1 VRRVSV
7 GFVLVLVAVG
17 CGGVSGP
24 TALVTQPLIIQ
35 QSPSPFS
42 EVTAGEVHALIP
54 DDWQAVAAGTELHE
68 GFFASPRPGA
78 WPRMDG
84 SVAGMSATWVDAT
97 RVGVPSDLYYLV
109 ARGPALGRLT
119 HSPKCRPT
127 FQRVIAD
134 HRPTYLTGDESVGD
148 YIARGEGTCV
158 ARGVPT
164 RWAYFVA
171 APGFGPAREI
181 GIAAS
186 GLYVVVAVLPDS
198 RRASDRLQNLLRQTT
213 FGGDSV
219 RDFIAAAHIPA
230 VS

>member
-1 VRRVSV
+1 MSV
-7 GFVLVLVAVG
+7 
-17 CGGVSGP
+17 P
-24 TALVTQPLIIQ
+24 TAIVSQPLIIQ
-35 QSPSPFS
+35 RSPRPFA

-54 DDWQAVAAGTELHE
+54 DDWHAVAAGTDVHE

-109 ARGPALGRLT
+109 ATGPALGRLT
-119 HSPKCRPT
+119 HSPGCRAT
-127 FQRVIAD
+127 SQRVIAD
-134 HRPTYLTGDESVGD
+134 HRPTYLTGNESVGD

-171 APGFGPAREI
+171 APGFGPAREV

-198 RRASDRLQNLLRQTT
+198 RRVADRLQTLVRQTT
-213 FGGDSV
+213 FGGASV
-219 RDFIAAAHIPA
+219 RDFIAAAHVA
-230 VS
+230 AAA

>member
-1 VRRVSV
+1 MLALLAVS
-7 GFVLVLVAVG
+7 
-17 CGGVSGP
+17 CGGVDSP
-24 TALVTQPLIIQ
+24 TALVAQPLIIQ
-35 QSPSPFS
+35 RSPSPFS
-42 EVTAGEVHALIP
+42 EITAGEVHALIP
-54 DDWQAVAAGTELHE
+54 DDWQAVAAGTDLHE
-68 GFFASPRPGA
+68 GFFASPRPDA

-119 HSPKCRPT
+119 DSPACRAT
-127 FQRVIAD
+127 SRRVIAN

-148 YIARGEGTCV
+148 YIARGEGTCLV
-158 ARGVPT
+158 RGAPT

-171 APGFGPAREI
+171 APGFGPAREV

-198 RRASDRLQNLLRQTT
+198 RRAPDRLQNLLRQTT
-213 FGGDSV
+213 FGGAGV
-219 RDFIAAAHIPA
+219 RDFIAAAHLTA
-230 VS
+230 G